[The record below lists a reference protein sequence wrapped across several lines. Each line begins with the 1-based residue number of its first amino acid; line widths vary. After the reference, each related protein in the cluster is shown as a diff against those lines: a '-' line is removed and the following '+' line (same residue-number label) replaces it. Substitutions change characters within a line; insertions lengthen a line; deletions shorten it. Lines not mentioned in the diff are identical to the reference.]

1 MLRLKDDQENAYRV
15 TGYFIDG
22 TTSMDAVTIGTLEE
36 AIATAQVEWCEEQDT
51 ARIYDA
57 ESMNTLAEIDR
68 YGNIILAL
76 NSGWEVEIA

>member
-1 MLRLKDDQENAYRV
+1 MLRLKDNQESAYRV

-22 TTSMDAVTIGTLEE
+22 TTSMDEVTIGTLEE